1 MSEPWVA
8 IAVAAALLY
17 LPGTAL
23 LSVLRCAVPFRFG
36 LAPAASAGILALLGF
51 AFAPFGI
58 RWELPWV
65 VLGVLVILGVA
76 AVCGR
81 VLVRRGLAGERPR
94 HGPPGVGPLAL
105 TVAGALASAAVLV
118 VPIVRA
124 GLRLDSRINAFD
136 AVFHLNAVAFVRAD
150 GMATPWT
157 ALAGMYGG
165 ERPFYPVSLHLVA
178 ALVPGDVVTAM
189 NATLLIVLCSTGFT
203 LASLLW
209 AVTPAVLP
217 PLWRASV
224 IALCLPMST
233 LFLSIPTMVLP
244 MGLWP
249 NALAAV
255 VLPAVVAAAL
265 HGVRV
270 LDRILRRPTWRAR
283 AGHLLE
289 LLPEAVVIGGGIL
302 IHPSLTFSLAAL
314 SLALLIVHALVL
326 ARRAPR
332 RALALGAL
340 IVAACIA
347 YDIVGMTVLR
357 GMALTTKPFMDP
369 LSTLLTL
376 LSDRPRLSAVPL
388 KTQYVLGVYPL
399 AVIGAVSAVRSRSRV
414 RLGLVA
420 FAVVVSVLAL
430 STANSWVPLASLTN
444 PWYQARERV
453 LPLLT
458 CTVVALAAIGA
469 LRLVEEV
476 RERRPRW
483 AVPLVLVLAV
493 SVAVPA
499 AGTALDPNR
508 LPRVV
513 QLTGAAGGDYFA
525 QYLTDAEDRFIV
537 ESASRLPEDAVV
549 LGDPADGTAYYW
561 ALGRRRVAFP
571 HLGRPGTPALRDI
584 ALNAEDMGSNAHVCS
599 LMAAQGD
606 ELYLYAD
613 RSATRAGGRL
623 GPPASEY
630 YSGLDGISAEHL
642 ELVDSAGDGDFVLYR
657 VTPPC

>member
-51 AFAPFGI
+51 VFAPIGI

-65 VLGVLVILGVA
+65 VLGVLAVLGVA

-81 VLVRRGLAGERPR
+81 LLVRRGLAGERPR
-94 HGPPGVGPLAL
+94 HGPQGAGPLAL
-105 TVAGALASAAVLV
+105 TVAGALASAAVFV
-118 VPIVRA
+118 VPTVRA

-165 ERPFYPVSLHLVA
+165 ERPFYPVSLHLLA

-189 NATLLIVLCSTGFT
+189 NATLLVILCSTGFT

-209 AVTPAVLP
+209 AVTPAALP
-217 PLWRASV
+217 PLWRAAT
-224 IALCLPMST
+224 IALCLPMGT
-233 LFLSIPTMVLP
+233 LFFSIPTMVLP

-255 VLPAVVAAAL
+255 VLPAVAAATL

-270 LDRILRRPTWRAR
+270 LDRIRRHPAWRAR
-283 AGHLLE
+283 FGHLLE
-289 LLPEAVVIGGGIL
+289 LLPEAVVIGGGVL
-302 IHPSLTFSLAAL
+302 IHPSLAFSLGAIV
-314 SLALLIVHALVL
+314 LALLIVHDLLL

-332 RALALGAL
+332 PALALGAL
-340 IVAACIA
+340 IIAACIA
-347 YDIVGMTVLR
+347 YDVVGMTLLR

-376 LSDRPRLSAVPL
+376 MSDRPRLTAVPL

-399 AVIGAVSAVRSRSRV
+399 AALGAVSAVRSRSRV
-414 RLGLVA
+414 RLGLLA
-420 FAVVVSVLAL
+420 FAAVAAVLAL

-453 LPLLT
+453 LPMLT
-458 CTVVALAAIGA
+458 CAVVALAAIGA
-469 LRLVEEV
+469 VRLVEEA
-476 RERRPRW
+476 RRRRPRW
-483 AVPLVLVLAV
+483 AAPLVIALAV

-513 QLTGAAGGDYFA
+513 ELTGAAGGDYFA
-525 QYLTDAEDRFIV
+525 QYVTDAEEDFIAQ
-537 ESASRLPEDAVV
+537 SAARLPADAVV

-561 ALGRRRVAFP
+561 ALGHRRVVFP

-584 ALNAEDMGSNAHVCS
+584 ALNAEDMDSDPHVCS
-599 LMAAQGD
+599 LVTGQGED
-606 ELYLYAD
+606 LYLYED
-613 RSATRAGGRL
+613 RSATQAGGRL
-623 GPPASEY
+623 GPPASEF
-630 YSGLDGISAEHL
+630 YSGLDAIPGQHL
-642 ELVDSAGDGDFVLYR
+642 ELVDSAADGDYVLYR
-657 VTPPC
+657 LTPPC